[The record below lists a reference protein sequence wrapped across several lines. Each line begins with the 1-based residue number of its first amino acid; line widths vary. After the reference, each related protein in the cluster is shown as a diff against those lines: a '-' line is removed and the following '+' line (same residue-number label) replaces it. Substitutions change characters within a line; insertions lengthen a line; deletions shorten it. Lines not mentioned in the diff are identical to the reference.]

1 MSMEYPLK
9 IDVNITQDDYIEVE
23 ILEQELEKQLWLKS
37 IKKTFIIESIVM
49 ALLAVLVMTR
59 AARGVI
65 IIETMIF
72 VIGIWLIFLFLFVH
86 NYFWGAK
93 REFSM
98 AVQHLLQNKDTHE
111 FFTPENGMI
120 YFYEDRAEFL
130 TNEQR
135 RYFDYSLIKNIKIIR
150 HLYIFVMKRSK
161 EPGLRGFAYMVVPRR
176 NLYPDEEVMLDEI
189 CRNIVEKYKLEP
201 WVESNIIK

>member
-9 IDVNITQDDYIEVE
+9 IDVNISQDDYIQVE
-23 ILEQELEKQLWLKS
+23 ILEQELEKQLWKKS
-37 IKKTFIIESIVM
+37 IMKTFIIESIVM
-49 ALLAVLVMTR
+49 ALVAALVLTLS
-59 AARGVI
+59 AKGVI
-65 IIETMIF
+65 VKETMIF
-72 VIGIWLIFLFLFVH
+72 VIGAWLIFLFLFVY

-93 REFSM
+93 REFNM

-111 FFTPENGMI
+111 FFTPERGMI

-161 EPGLRGFAYMVVPRR
+161 EKNLRGFAYMVVPRR
-176 NLYPDEEVMLDEI
+176 NMYPDEEAMLDEI
-189 CRNIVEKYKLEP
+189 CAGIVEKYKLEP
-201 WVESNIIK
+201 WVESEIIK